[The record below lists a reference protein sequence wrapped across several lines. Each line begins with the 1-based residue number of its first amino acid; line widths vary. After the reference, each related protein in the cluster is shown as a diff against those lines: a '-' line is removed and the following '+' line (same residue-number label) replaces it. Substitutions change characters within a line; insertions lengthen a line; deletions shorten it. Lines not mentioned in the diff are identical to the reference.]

1 MSLTQRDQG
10 LTKNSVIEETICSVD
25 EGLSGGGVIACSFV
39 GKLRVCV
46 EQVPTEV
53 VCGVS
58 RGDSAHLYGLH
69 SLAES
74 GSLVLLANPKFVPA
88 LFDIT
93 GVPRPT
99 QCMGGA

>member
-1 MSLTQRDQG
+1 
-10 LTKNSVIEETICSVD
+10 VIEETICSVD

-39 GKLRVCV
+39 GKLSVPSDRSRVCV

-53 VCGVS
+53 VCGVP

-88 LFDIT
+88 LFCLT
-93 GVPRPT
+93 
-99 QCMGGA
+99 